1 MGNEGPS
8 LKPVSFENADIFRT
22 SFPQKFKPR
31 QGEAYRMF
39 LPEIDCSFMARVH
52 YLKPNYTFCLAQ
64 NGMGKACPACDAG
77 LYASFR
83 YGMNVVVY
91 KTDAN
96 GELRPVKKE
105 IAGKNVEAYDWEVKL
120 WLFAQTPA
128 NQLHTVRSTWKL
140 MDHDVRLACISEKPQ
155 KYDINPY
162 PDSVFQSRPD
172 LQPLI
177 IKSLKEDR
185 RDPAK
190 ELGIYQDAAAIHSQL
205 GPALAEEAQKK
216 AARQN
221 KQGGSWGQQ
230 PQGAY
235 QPAPVQGAFP
245 QAPLREAAFNS
256 PSVIAP
262 VAGYSAADAKL
273 ASEVVGPA
281 RTETVRDISEDGEFA
296 ALLNNIKNKK
306 A

>member
-8 LKPVSFENADIFRT
+8 LKPVSFESSDIFRT

-31 QGEAYRMF
+31 KGETYRMF
-39 LPEIDCSFMARVH
+39 LPEIDCSFVARVH

-77 LYASFR
+77 LFASFR
-83 YGMNVVVY
+83 YGMNVVLF

-96 GELRPVKKE
+96 GELRPVKRE
-105 IAGKNVEAYDWEVKL
+105 VAGQNVEAYDWEVKL

-128 NQLHTVRSTWKL
+128 NQLHGVRSTWKL
-140 MDHDVRLACISEKPQ
+140 MEHDVRLACISETPQ

-162 PDSVFQSRPD
+162 PDSVFKSRPD

-190 ELGIYQDAAAIHSQL
+190 ELGVYQDAQTIINLLPA
-205 GPALAEEAQKK
+205 ALAEEKQKK
-216 AARQN
+216 EARS
-221 KQGGSWGQQ
+221 KSKFGG
-230 PQGAY
+230 
-235 QPAPVQGAFP
+235 VGAFP
-245 QAPLREAAFNS
+245 AEAIRGAAFDS
-256 PSVIAP
+256 PSIIAP
-262 VAGYSAADAKL
+262 AAGHSASDSALNKEL
-273 ASEVVGPA
+273 VQPA
-281 RTETVRDISEDGEFA
+281 RTETVRDISEDSEFA
-296 ALLNNIKNKK
+296 ALLNSIKNKNG
-306 A
+306 